1 MRSLIL
7 SGIIIFSKLKMKTL
21 RSISMNFEKE
31 WIKHFTK
38 DVSKKDLD
46 FRVRG
51 SGNFIWHAFLD
62 LIDKGS
68 YLVGNEARKT
78 FDKVNTVGTIYFF
91 PWDENKVFENNIEEI
106 TADMLDRY
114 DEVYLV
120 ASDWSWINIKTHE
133 EELGPY
139 FCSNTEN
146 HI

>member
-1 MRSLIL
+1 
-7 SGIIIFSKLKMKTL
+7 
-21 RSISMNFEKE
+21 MNFEKE

-46 FRVRG
+46 FRVRD
-51 SGNFIWHAFLD
+51 SGNFICHAFLD

-78 FDKVNTVGTIYFF
+78 FDKVNKVGPIYFF

-120 ASDWSWINIKTHE
+120 ASDWSWTNIKTHE

>member
-1 MRSLIL
+1 
-7 SGIIIFSKLKMKTL
+7 
-21 RSISMNFEKE
+21 MNFEKE

-78 FDKVNTVGTIYFF
+78 FDKVNKVGAIYFF

-120 ASDWSWINIKTHE
+120 ASDWSWTNIKTHE
-133 EELGPY
+133 EGFCPY
-139 FCSNTEN
+139 FYSIREN
-146 HI
+146 HNMEA

>member
-1 MRSLIL
+1 
-7 SGIIIFSKLKMKTL
+7 
-21 RSISMNFEKE
+21 MNFEKE

-46 FRVRG
+46 FRVRD

-78 FDKVNTVGTIYFF
+78 FDKVNKVGPIYFF

-106 TADMLDRY
+106 TADRY

-120 ASDWSWINIKTHE
+120 ASDWSWTNIKTHE